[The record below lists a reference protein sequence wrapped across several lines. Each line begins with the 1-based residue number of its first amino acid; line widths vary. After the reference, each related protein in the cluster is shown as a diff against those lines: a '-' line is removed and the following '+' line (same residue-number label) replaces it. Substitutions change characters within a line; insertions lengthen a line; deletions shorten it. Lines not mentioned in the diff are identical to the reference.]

1 MITWGVIRFARLDL
15 SSEIFS
21 LVWLQ
26 PLLLTLQ
33 LMAVSV
39 TVATVIGVI
48 GAWAASSL
56 ANVAGRQPTLDGN
69 PLQTTAGTQL
79 LDRLAGWAVRVF
91 FVAMVVALAMPLILH
106 AAAWE
111 ASAGK
116 FGWMIMTQTGS
127 RADGTAG
134 YGFFSGLVACGWIH
148 GMVGAAM
155 VSLFTWYGILQVPAA
170 VRAQSRLELGPLAA
184 WWRVQF
190 PIAWP
195 WTTIGMLGTAML
207 AATEMTVVDLYG
219 FRTVADEF
227 YLFYSADPS
236 ITSILMT
243 CFVPL
248 AILMTGLIWLTIMR
262 TRFVATQRD
271 ARDPAPQIES
281 MSRGWRAAAIAV
293 ALLIAFGV
301 VAVPVGGLLVKL
313 GHEVEVTN
321 GAVTATWSALAAWD
335 RLLTAPRIF
344 ASEYLWT
351 TIIAVSAGILATTF
365 AWPLA
370 AIGRSHRTWERSLDL
385 LTVVSVLIPGPIV
398 GLLVVRVFQW
408 PIPGFHGLYQQT
420 IVPTLIAIMFRAV
433 PVAYWV
439 LRAGYR
445 GMGTPV
451 LEAAQMDDTW
461 IRRMWQ
467 VDFRLMKGSLLLAAL
482 AAAVVVT
489 GDVPVTLPV
498 APPGVT
504 TVGTRL
510 FGLLHSGARYQE
522 AALAIWYLGAVVAIA
537 MVMARRVFSLRG
549 RLN

>member
-1 MITWGVIRFARLDL
+1 ML
-15 SSEIFS
+15 E
-21 LVWLQ
+21 
-26 PLLLTLQ
+26 
-33 LMAVSV
+33 
-39 TVATVIGVI
+39 
-48 GAWAASSL
+48 
-56 ANVAGRQPTLDGN
+56 
-69 PLQTTAGTQL
+69 
-79 LDRLAGWAVRVF
+79 RLAGLAVRIF

-134 YGFFSGLVACGWIH
+134 YGFFSGLIACGWIH
-148 GMVGAAM
+148 GMVGTAM
-155 VSLFTWYGILQVPAA
+155 ISLCTWYGILLVPAS
-170 VRAQSRLELGPLAA
+170 VRAQSRLELGPIAS

-195 WTTIGMLGTAML
+195 WTTIGMLGTALL

-236 ITSILMT
+236 ITSILIT

-248 AILMTGLIWLTIMR
+248 AILMIGLTWLTIMR
-262 TRFVATQRD
+262 SRFVSTQRD
-271 ARDPAPQIES
+271 AYDAAPEIS
-281 MSRGWRAAAIAV
+281 AMSRGWRATAIVV
-293 ALLIAFGV
+293 ALWIAFGV

-313 GHEVEVTN
+313 GHEVEVSN
-321 GAVTATWSALAAWD
+321 GVVTATWSAMAARD
-335 RLLTAPRIF
+335 RLFTAPRIF
-344 ASEYLWT
+344 VSEYVWT
-351 TIIAVSAGILATTF
+351 TIIAVSAGILATAF

-370 AIGRSHRTWERSLDL
+370 ANGRTRRGWERSLDL
-385 LTVVSVLIPGPIV
+385 LTIVAVLIPGPIV

-408 PIPGFHGLYQQT
+408 PVPGFHGLYQQT

-451 LEAAQMDDTW
+451 LEAAQLDDSW
-461 IRRMWQ
+461 LRRMWSI
-467 VDFRLMKGSLLLAAL
+467 DRRLLKGSLLLAAL
-482 AAAVVVT
+482 ASAVVAT

-522 AALAIWYLGAVVAIA
+522 AALAIWYLASVVGIA
-537 MVMARRVFSLRG
+537 MVIARRIFSLRG
-549 RLN
+549 KLA